1 MGDGPQDDHVPHPSQ
16 SEATV
21 STSNDPMR
29 TYLEQIGRHPLL
41 SAEEERRVARLA
53 HVGDPAARRR
63 LVESNLRLVVAIARR
78 HARAGVEPLD
88 LIQEGNIGLME
99 AADRFDP
106 ARGVRF
112 ATYAGWWIRSSMRRA
127 VVAGSGPIRL
137 PDRVLDA
144 ITRVRAAERELEQRL
159 RRTPTLAEV
168 AAESGLTETAVQ
180 TARRAARPPV
190 ELDAPLSG
198 DGDATLADVLED
210 HSVADPAERL
220 AGDDELAA
228 LAAALDELD
237 ERPRTVVALRYG
249 LGDTEPATLGDVAGR
264 LRLSRE
270 RVRQVETRALR
281 NLAGD
286 AALRAGALAAA

>member
-1 MGDGPQDDHVPHPSQ
+1 
-16 SEATV
+16 
-21 STSNDPMR
+21 MR
-29 TYLEQIGRHPLL
+29 VYLEQIGRHPLL
-41 SAEEERRVARLA
+41 SAEEEHRTARLA

-99 AADRFDP
+99 AARRFDP

-127 VVAGSGPIRL
+127 VAAESGPIRL

-144 ITRVRAAERELEQRL
+144 IARVRAAERELEQRL

-168 AAESGLTETAVQ
+168 AAESGLTEATVA
-180 TARRAARPPV
+180 TARGAARPPV
-190 ELDAPLSG
+190 ELDAPLSD
-198 DGDATLADVLED
+198 DGDASLADVLPD
-210 HSVADPAERL
+210 HAAADPAEGL

-228 LAAALDELD
+228 LAAALDALD
-237 ERPRTVVALRYG
+237 ERPRTVVALRFG
-249 LGDTEPATLGDVAGR
+249 LGDAEPATLGDVAGR

-281 NLAGD
+281 NLARD
-286 AALRAGALAAA
+286 PVLRAGTPAAA